1 MKNTK
6 RLRIDA
12 GAARAQASFAIIC
25 SLCVF
30 IILVITFLIFSA
42 GTLIMQYSGL
52 SEYVDNTSALPFIFC
67 AIASFVVGFSITPL
81 ILRIPMGPVNRLIT
95 SMRRLASGH
104 FEERVAL
111 GGTTLGRELTDSFN
125 TLASELQN
133 TELLRTDF
141 INSFSH
147 EFKTPIV
154 SIRGF
159 ARILLRD
166 EQNPASQE
174 ALTPEQRET
183 YLSAIVDESTRLA
196 GMATNVLHLTKV
208 ENQQI
213 LTDVTEYNL
222 SEQLRRSILLLEKAW
237 SAKELDIVA
246 DFSEFTIRGSEELLR
261 QVWLN
266 LLDNAVK
273 YTPAGGRITVR
284 IYTRAELLR
293 ARSSLQVDVIN
304 TGAPL
309 TPEQQKRV
317 FDKFWQGDASHAS
330 AGAGVGLSIVRKIVE
345 LHGGTVSVAS
355 NPQETTFS
363 VALPI
368 QR

>member
-1 MKNTK
+1 MKHAK
-6 RLRIDA
+6 RPRLDA
-12 GAARAQASFAIIC
+12 GAAKAQASFALIC

-30 IILVITFLIFSA
+30 VILVITFLIFSA

-52 SEYVDNTSALPFIFC
+52 SEYVDNTSAIPFIFC

-81 ILRIPMGPVNRLIT
+81 ILRIPTGPVNRLIS

-104 FEERVAL
+104 FEERIDL
-111 GGTTLGRELTDSFN
+111 GDSTLGRELTDSFN

-133 TELLRTDF
+133 TELLRSDF

-147 EFKTPIV
+147 EFKTPMV

-166 EQNPASQE
+166 EQNPDSQE
-174 ALTPEQRET
+174 ALTHEQREA
-183 YLSAIVDESTRLA
+183 YLSAIVDESTRLTN
-196 GMATNVLHLTKV
+196 MATNVLHLTKV

-213 LTDVTEYNL
+213 LTDVTEFNL
-222 SEQLRRSILLLEKAW
+222 SEQLRRCILLLEKAW
-237 SAKELDIVA
+237 SAKNLTIVT
-246 DFSEFTIRGSEELLR
+246 DFSEFSIRASEELLG

-273 YTPAGGRITVR
+273 YTPQDGRITVR

-304 TGAPL
+304 TGSPL

-317 FDKFWQGDASHAS
+317 FDKFWQGDTSHAS

-345 LHGGTVSVAS
+345 LHGGTVTVGSD
-355 NPQETTFS
+355 PQETTFS
-363 VALPI
+363 VVLPI
-368 QR
+368 RR